1 MAWEYNKT
9 NFALIA
15 NSTLIFTVFFISE
28 MNKFQDKEEVQ
39 FSYINTLLCI
49 RFRKSTPFFK
59 DLAHFATD

>member
-28 MNKFQDKEEVQ
+28 MNKFQDKEEVL
-39 FSYINTLLCI
+39 FSYINTLLV
-49 RFRKSTPFFK
+49 
-59 DLAHFATD
+59 